1 MSSQNPPPEPPPPG
15 FEPDEASGSNPVED
29 PSFEAVAYATG
40 VQATTARRH
49 EFRRQEIWKYVVY
62 GIRVAA
68 IVIPAFLIT
77 TFVIMLAVVV
87 GWLAY
92 LVVIHYTAPKMGWL
106 TPEELQVL
114 GGLYANAAKIVAPLA
129 LITNAWL
136 VAYISLRRW
145 RAATQSSARDN
156 WPR

>member
-1 MSSQNPPPEPPPPG
+1 MSSGPTPPEPPPPG
-15 FEPDEASGSNPVED
+15 FEPDEPSGSD
-29 PSFEAVAYATG
+29 PAHDPGFEARAYAG
-40 VQATTARRH
+40 GYGAETARRH

-68 IVIPAFLIT
+68 VTIPAFLVAA
-77 TFVIMLAVVV
+77 FVIMIAVIL
-87 GWLAY
+87 GWFAY

-106 TPEELQVL
+106 TLAELTIL

-136 VAYISLRRW
+136 VAYISIRRW
-145 RAATQSSARDN
+145 RATNSLSERDS
-156 WPR
+156 